1 METARYLG
9 LDIGTKRI
17 GIAISDPLFI
27 TAQSLKTIQRLPEV
41 KSIGEIENLCKEYQ
55 VSVIIVGLPKNMN
68 GTLGVQAQDC
78 VDFASKLE
86 KKLGVKIVMEDERLT
101 SKQAERMLAAQ
112 NKKYTKEKGLVDLVS
127 AAIILQQFLD
137 KRS

>member
-1 METARYLG
+1 METTRYLG

-17 GIAISDPLFI
+17 GIAISDPLYI

-41 KSIGEIENLCKEYQ
+41 QSIGEIENLCKEYQ
-55 VSVIIVGLPKNMN
+55 VFVIIVGLPKNMN
-68 GTLGVQAQDC
+68 GTLGTQAQDC
-78 VDFASKLE
+78 VAFASKLE